1 MMQQHKRVFQTCY
14 IVVLLAWMVSACDG
28 QPATPVLQVHSPLTG
43 SYDGYTASFPG
54 HQPSG
59 KLVVGDTGFPIA
71 VNPLFS
77 ATRFDLEVSSALWA
91 APVVF
96 DEHFHAQ
103 PDQLTEVPLP
113 ENGGVQD
120 GGKTV
125 IMHLRHDLRWS
136 DGEPILASDF
146 VYWWHLNQDP
156 DTGAVTTAG
165 YDQIASISTPDNF
178 TVILHLKQPFG
189 PYLSYLPY
197 AAPEHAW
204 GRMSAIDLQN
214 QQNIFLAP
222 TVTDGPYKLAAFVN
236 QQSYTLVPNSF
247 YTSTTFHG
255 PFLAQ
260 LIYRA
265 YATPEA
271 LATAVRSGQVDVAE
285 GSTEDELPLLA
296 HVPASEQLQITA
308 AAAYEHLDFNLGRAF
323 FQDARVR
330 QAIQLAINR
339 CGILHTILHQTTCS
353 RVTDQVEPF
362 PSLFNDS
369 TIQVPAYNPSQA
381 SQLLASAGW
390 SDGSGGWLYKQGQ
403 RFVIRLVTT
412 NGNPLR
418 MAVAQNLQA
427 SLRAIGIQVEL
438 AFYDPG
444 TLFGLYSRGGI
455 LATGAYDLAMFG
467 YANSPE
473 PDDEYEVFASS
484 QIPNL
489 ANPALGNY
497 GRVSDPI
504 IDQALTQGR
513 NTVPFAQRVQAYH
526 RFLERLASQAY
537 MLPLYTAVNILVVPA
552 NLKNA
557 VGNPDTIEN
566 NWNIADWWIAP

>member
-1 MMQQHKRVFQTCY
+1 MMQQFKRAFQTLY
-14 IVVLLAWMVSACDG
+14 IVALLAWMVSACDG
-28 QPATPVLQVHSPLTG
+28 QPATPVLQTPSPLTG
-43 SYDGYTASFPG
+43 AYDGYTALFPA

-59 KLVVGDTGFPIA
+59 TLVVGDTGFPVA

-77 ATRFDLEVSSALWA
+77 ATRFDLEISSALWA

-113 ENGGVQD
+113 ENGDVQD
-120 GGKTV
+120 GGKTI
-125 IMHLRHDLRWS
+125 IMHLRHDLYWS
-136 DGEPILASDF
+136 DGVPILASDF

-156 DTGAVTTAG
+156 DTGAITTAG

-189 PYLSYLPY
+189 PYLNYLPY

-204 GRMSAIDLQN
+204 GRLAPIDLQN

-236 QQSYTLVPNSF
+236 QQSYTLVPDLF

-260 LIYRA
+260 VIYRA

-271 LATAVRSGQVDVAE
+271 LAAAVDNGQVAMAE
-285 GSTEDELPLLA
+285 GYSEDQLPLLA
-296 HVPASEQLQITA
+296 HLPASEQLQILP
-308 AAAYEHLDFNLGRAF
+308 AAAYEHLDFNLGHAL
-323 FQDARVR
+323 FQDIRVR
-330 QAIQLAINR
+330 QAIQFAIDR
-339 CGILHTILHQTTCS
+339 CGIIRDLLHQTTCS
-353 RVTDQVEPF
+353 RLADQVEPL
-362 PSLFNDS
+362 PSLFHDA
-369 TIQVPAYNPSQA
+369 TIQAPAYDPA
-381 SQLLASAGW
+381 AARQLLAAAGW
-390 SDGSGGWLYKQGQ
+390 SSGAGGWLYKQGQ
-403 RFVIRLVTT
+403 RFVIHLVTT
-412 NGNPLR
+412 SGNPLR
-418 MAVAQNLQA
+418 VAVAQNIQA
-427 SLRAIGIQVEL
+427 SLRAVGIQVEL
-438 AFYDPG
+438 SFYDPG

-526 RFLERLASQAY
+526 RFLERLASRVY
-537 MLPLYTAVNILVVPA
+537 MVPLYTAVNILVVPTS
-552 NLKNA
+552 LKNV
-557 VGNPDTIEN
+557 VGNPDSIEN
-566 NWNIADWWIAP
+566 NWNIADWWNAE